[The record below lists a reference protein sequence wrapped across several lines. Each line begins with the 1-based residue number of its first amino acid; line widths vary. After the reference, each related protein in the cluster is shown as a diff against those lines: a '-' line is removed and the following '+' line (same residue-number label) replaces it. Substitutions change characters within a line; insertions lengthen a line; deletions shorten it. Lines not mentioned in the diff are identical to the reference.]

1 MLKQK
6 VVPLQ
11 QRQKEEDHFKM
22 LLRGNKVEREM
33 FASPPRNAQQIFE
46 NTQTVQPT
54 FHYIYDYLFVQMSQL
69 VYERDFSTR
78 LKVFPSQCEGDFE
91 LSQLALDT

>member
-1 MLKQK
+1 VEFLKEQSSPDILKQK

-11 QRQKEEDHFKM
+11 QRQKDEDLFKM

-54 FHYIYDYLFVQMSQL
+54 SFHYIYDYLFVQMSQL
-69 VYERDFSTR
+69 VYERDFS
-78 LKVFPSQCEGDFE
+78 
-91 LSQLALDT
+91 